1 MYGRKRPAQFGVAAI
16 FTPPSSTPLSQHP
29 PFEDFLFSH
38 ATLVESHVN
47 KLQEAVERALTGP
60 RSSTKLTEASY
71 NFNLNFPPFL
81 HELTV
86 VLSFQAYLAFRRAIL
101 DLYLAKRIQDPVWL
115 SMMTFSAGRKVH
127 ICTRFVQ
134 EFVIAKEQYEKRN
147 QL

>member
-1 MYGRKRPAQFGVAAI
+1 MLDCRDSAGDSINECNAFDAM
-16 FTPPSSTPLSQHP
+16 L
-29 PFEDFLFSH
+29 E
-38 ATLVESHVN
+38 
-47 KLQEAVERALTGP
+47 LQLKA
-60 RSSTKLTEASY
+60 
-71 NFNLNFPPFL
+71 
-81 HELTV
+81 ELTV